1 MLKAIYNFVGVN
13 SSVLTNEDLQRLKN
27 ETDFKAKDIKKCH
40 KKFWSL
46 DKDKKGFVSI
56 SDVVS
61 ISEIE
66 NNPLRFHI
74 AQYMSNNSENESI
87 SFEAF
92 IKVIDIFKSNKKEK
106 QNKFIFDLFDFDKDG
121 KISYVDM
128 IINFKLLMGNSFS
141 EEQIKGIVDKTI
153 NEYSTEQK
161 DQNDKKGQNEKN
173 EQKEKFIDFN
183 DFVKILNEA

>member
-1 MLKAIYNFVGVN
+1 MLKAIYNLVGAN
-13 SSVLTNEDLQRLKN
+13 SSVLTKEDLQRLKK
-27 ETDFKAKDIKKCH
+27 ETDFNAKDIKKCH

-61 ISEIE
+61 IPEIE

-92 IKVIDIFKSNKKEK
+92 IKVIDIFKSNKKER
-106 QNKFIFDLFDFDKDG
+106 QCKFIFDLFDFDKDG

-128 IINFKLLMGNSFS
+128 IINFKLLMGNSFN
-141 EEQIKGIVDKTI
+141 EEQIKGIVDKI
-153 NEYSTEQK
+153 IDEYSNDQI
-161 DQNDKKGQNEKN
+161 DQNDKK
-173 EQKEKFIDFN
+173 EKFINFDN
-183 DFVKILNEA
+183 FVKILDEV